1 MNGSITRLF
10 GGMLFAVL
18 VIRFLLD
25 GERVAM
31 IA

>member
-1 MNGSITRLF
+1 MNGSITRFF
-10 GGMLFAVL
+10 GGMLFVVL